1 MKTIS
6 EIKEEFAAASGS
18 QLDRII
24 EKYRSDERSG
34 VKKIIEKTLKDIEKA
49 KAERERLE
57 RMLLYE
63 RKYYEEGKTL
73 IAGVDEVGRGPL
85 AGPVV
90 TAAVILPKNCMIE
103 GVNDSKKISDKKR
116 RALAE
121 DIKEKAVAYSI
132 SMENCGVIDEINILQ
147 ATLRAMKKAVESL
160 SVKPEKV
167 LVDAVHIPDIDIEQA
182 AIIKGDEKS
191 LSIAAASIIAKVTR
205 DDLMIEMDKIYP
217 EYKFASNV
225 GYGSKEH
232 TEALKK
238 YGPCPIHR
246 RSFIKNYI

>member
-103 GVNDSKKISDKKR
+103 GVNDSKKLSDKKR
-116 RALAE
+116 RALAQE
-121 DIKEKAVAYSI
+121 IKEKAVAYSI

-167 LVDAVHIPDIDIEQA
+167 LVDAVRIPDIDIEQA